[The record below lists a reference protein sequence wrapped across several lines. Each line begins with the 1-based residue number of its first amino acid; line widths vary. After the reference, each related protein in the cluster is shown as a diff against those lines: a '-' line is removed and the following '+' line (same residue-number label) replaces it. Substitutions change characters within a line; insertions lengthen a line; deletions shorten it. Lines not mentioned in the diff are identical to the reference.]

1 MKAVKRL
8 EVLGK
13 EIGAAPTQTKKVL
26 VGLSLGASSASL
38 VNILHESIQNQLR
51 KRPTPAYEPV
61 VVHVDTDLSPEDG
74 SSGTSTS
81 SSPSRG
87 VLECFSQR
95 YPGLQFTSIPITAV
109 LCPGVVDTIDW
120 SALPVVPS
128 GLEGSGSGS
137 GSGDDERGRKEKMA
151 DFFARLPSNTSRAD
165 VTRLLVRHV
174 LVSAAARGGAH
185 ALLLGSSTT
194 ALAELTLGETAKGRG
209 FSLPWVVGD
218 GPQTIRYY
226 DTPRPRPRPAPR
238 PREGGAAAAA
248 AAAADREA
256 ATGGVVAA
264 TLPIYYPLREIFR
277 NELVMYAGLVTP
289 PLTDLLVSPEAGIG
303 SAVVSHKDVSID
315 DVMSRYFR
323 DVEENYPSIVANV
336 VRTTAKLERLGDEH
350 GEACC
355 GLCGMGLD
363 ELGDERW
370 RGEIGDDGGGE
381 YGRLCYGCQRAMRN

>member
-13 EIGAAPTQTKKVL
+13 EIGAAPTQTKKIF
-26 VGLSLGASSASL
+26 VGLSFGASSASL
-38 VNILHESIQNQLR
+38 VNMLDESIQNQLK

-61 VVHVDTDLSPEDG
+61 IVHVDTDLSPAA
-74 SSGTSTS
+74 SGTATATDDSSDTLV
-81 SSPSRG
+81 SSPPSQR
-87 VLECFSQR
+87 LLDRFSER
-95 YPGLQFTSIPITAV
+95 YPGLRFARIPMTAI
-109 LCPGVVDTIDW
+109 LRPGVNSTIDW
-120 SALPVVPS
+120 SALPIAPS
-128 GLEGSGSGS
+128 GLEGDGHDGRGS
-137 GSGDDERGRKEKMA
+137 KEELR

-165 VTRLLVRHV
+165 VTRLFVRHI
-174 LVSAAARGGAH
+174 LVSTAVRDGAH
-185 ALLLGSSTT
+185 ALLLGDSTT

-209 FSLPWVVGD
+209 FSLPWMVGD

-226 DTPRPRPRPAPR
+226 NAPR
-238 PREGGAAAAA
+238 PREGGAAAA
-248 AAAADREA
+248 DGREA
-256 ATGGVVAA
+256 ATGEVVA

-277 NELVMYAGLVTP
+277 NELVIYTGLVTP
-289 PLTDLLVSPEAGIG
+289 PLTELLVSPETGAG

-315 DVMSRYFR
+315 DVMSRYFQ

-336 VRTTAKLERLGDEH
+336 VRTTAKLERLGAEH

-381 YGRLCYGCQRAMRN
+381 YGQLCYGCQRAMRN